1 MAVAFPADPV
11 SATDPK
17 LTPLALKATVPPGV
31 AEVVLSTV
39 AMRTITWL
47 LATLLKLVSRLMLDV
62 EVCGMLFPLFQP
74 DTSAVASTDP
84 SPVA

>member
-17 LTPLALKATVPPGV
+17 LTPLALKVIVPPGV
-31 AEVVLSTV
+31 VSVVLTTV

-47 LATLLKLVSRLMLDV
+47 LATVLKLVSRLILDV
-62 EVCGMLFPLFQP
+62 EVCGTLFPLFQA
-74 DTSAVASTDP
+74 DIRAVASTDP